1 MTAIFNL
8 DKSHSISNIVVVT
21 KIWNNS
27 MEVLGLTVDLKNKK
41 KSCQVYFMST
51 ELVVLCPAIHN
62 PQWRTERLVGYSC
75 TVMLNLHSCTYK
87 VHISPTLNG
96 SLPLCASNVAM
107 LLKYT
112 TEYFTRDC
120 HIHND
125 IKVGCSE

>member
-1 MTAIFNL
+1 
-8 DKSHSISNIVVVT
+8 
-21 KIWNNS
+21 
-27 MEVLGLTVDLKNKK
+27 MEVLGLTVDLNNTK

-51 ELVVLCPAIHN
+51 ELLVLCPAIHN
-62 PQWRTERLVGYSC
+62 PQWRTERLVGFSC
-75 TVMLNLHSCTYK
+75 TVMLNFHSCTYI

-96 SLPLCASNVAM
+96 SSALRASNVVM

-112 TEYFTRDC
+112 TEYSLIFTRDC